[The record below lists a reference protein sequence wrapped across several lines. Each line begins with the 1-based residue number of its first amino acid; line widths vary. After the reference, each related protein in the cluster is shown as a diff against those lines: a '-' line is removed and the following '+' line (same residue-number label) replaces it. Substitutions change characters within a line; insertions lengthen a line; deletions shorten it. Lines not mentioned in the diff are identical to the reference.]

1 MGPWLKVV
9 GDGEEEGGA
18 AAGGEPAPPPDK
30 FARKPAV
37 APSTIVGASEP
48 NPGAVAAAAAAAAER
63 AERGGDLDPPR
74 LKVRGML
81 EAGAYTRSRWS
92 ST

>member
-48 NPGAVAAAAAAAAER
+48 NPGAVAAAAASNMHAHMKA
-63 AERGGDLDPPR
+63 GPH
-74 LKVRGML
+74 VRSL
-81 EAGAYTRSRWS
+81 SI
-92 ST
+92 